1 MKDTRT
7 LDELMAAAGNKPA
20 GGELARLYDQAFHDF
35 GALALWSSRKV
46 ALPTA
51 ADVLAITRSLRV
63 EGNRE
68 ARRLAEQI
76 EELCRA
82 AL

>member
-1 MKDTRT
+1 MNDTRG
-7 LDELMAAAGNKPA
+7 LDELMAAAGDKPA
-20 GGELARLYDQAFHDF
+20 GGELARLYDQAFREF
-35 GALALWSSRKV
+35 GALALWSSRK
-46 ALPTA
+46 AAAPRA

-63 EGNRE
+63 EGNRA
-68 ARRLAEQI
+68 ARRLAERI